1 MKILIA
7 EDEPVSRTLL
17 KTTLTKWGHE
27 VVVCTDGAQA
37 WRVLQGEDAPNLVI
51 LDWMMPELDG
61 IQVCK
66 SIREKMPDKLVYVL
80 LLTTKG
86 QKEDIITG
94 LQAGAD
100 DYVTKPWEPD
110 ELQAR
115 LQVGTRIIE
124 LQEKFVESE
133 RLRALAQTAGAAAH
147 EINQPLTVIMGNAE
161 LLMMTMDEDDPNR
174 VQIETFRKAGKR
186 ISEIVTK
193 MASIQQYVTK
203 PYVKGKDIVD
213 FDASFEPKK
222 ETEN

>member
-37 WRVLQGEDAPNLVI
+37 WRVLQGEESPNLVI

-66 SIREKMPDKLVYVL
+66 KIREEVPDKLVYVL

-94 LQAGAD
+94 LRAGAD

-115 LQVGTRIIE
+115 LQVGARVIE
-124 LQEKFVESE
+124 LQDNLVKSE
-133 RLRALAQTAGAAAH
+133 RHRALAQTAGAAAH

-161 LLMMTMDEDDPNR
+161 LLLMTMDEDDPNR
-174 VQIETFRKAGKR
+174 SQIETFRKAGKR

-193 MASIQQYVTK
+193 MASIQQFVTK
-203 PYVKGKDIVD
+203 PYVKGKEIVD
-213 FDASFEPKK
+213 FDASFKPKN
-222 ETEN
+222 ETET